1 MSITSY
7 IINTREEGDKLTSQ
21 FQSLLKEVNPML
33 KEKSRLLS
41 DKVDKVEKSDKNDAA
56 DKTEKTSPEKANE
69 KAKAE

>member
-1 MSITSY
+1 
-7 IINTREEGDKLTSQ
+7 
-21 FQSLLKEVNPML
+21 ML